1 MVYFRKIME
10 FDQKTIDFYNLQSF
24 EYSSWSSKHRKDDI
38 LIKFISMLPEKSKIL
53 DLGCGAGHDSLYFVS
68 KEFSVTALDASQK
81 ILETIPK
88 HPNIEI
94 INSDFI
100 SFKNKIKF
108 SGIWSS
114 FSLQHI
120 KKKYL
125 LSTVQF
131 LEKYLLQQGIF
142 YIGIHEG
149 NKELRDSLGR
159 YYCYYEE
166 VEILDYLN
174 KAGFKL
180 INFSRDKSK
189 SYDGDDI
196 NIMHLFL
203 QKK

>member
-1 MVYFRKIME
+1 ME

-100 SFKNKIKF
+100 SFKNKKNF

-125 LSTVQF
+125 LSTFQF
-131 LEKYLLQQGIF
+131 LEKHLLQQGIF

-166 VEILDYLN
+166 VEIIDYLN

>member
-1 MVYFRKIME
+1 MVYFRKFME

-100 SFKNKIKF
+100 SFKNKKNF

-125 LSTVQF
+125 LSTFQF
-131 LEKYLLQQGIF
+131 LEKHLLQQGIF

>member
-1 MVYFRKIME
+1 MVYFRKFME

-100 SFKNKIKF
+100 SFKNKKNF

-120 KKKYL
+120 KKIYL

-131 LEKYLLQQGIF
+131 LEKHLLQQGIF

-166 VEILDYLN
+166 VEILDYLD

-189 SYDGDDI
+189 SYDGDNI

>member
-1 MVYFRKIME
+1 ME

-100 SFKNKIKF
+100 SFKNKKNF

-125 LSTVQF
+125 LSTFQF
-131 LEKYLLQQGIF
+131 LEKHLLQQGIF

>member
-1 MVYFRKIME
+1 MVYFRKFME

-100 SFKNKIKF
+100 SFKNKKNF

-125 LSTVQF
+125 LSTFQF
-131 LEKYLLQQGIF
+131 LEKHLLQQGIF

-166 VEILDYLN
+166 VEIIDYLN

>member
-1 MVYFRKIME
+1 ME

-100 SFKNKIKF
+100 SFKNKKNF

-120 KKKYL
+120 KKIYL

-131 LEKYLLQQGIF
+131 LEKHLLQQGIF

-149 NKELRDSLGR
+149 NKETRDSLGR

>member
-1 MVYFRKIME
+1 ME

-100 SFKNKIKF
+100 SFKNKKNF

-131 LEKYLLQQGIF
+131 LEKHLLQQGIF

-174 KAGFKL
+174 KTGFKL

>member
-1 MVYFRKIME
+1 M
-10 FDQKTIDFYNLQSF
+10 N
-24 EYSSWSSKHRKDDI
+24 
-38 LIKFISMLPEKSKIL
+38 
-53 DLGCGAGHDSLYFVS
+53 
-68 KEFSVTALDASQK
+68 
-81 ILETIPK
+81 
-88 HPNIEI
+88 
-94 INSDFI
+94 
-100 SFKNKIKF
+100 KNKKNF

-125 LSTVQF
+125 LSTFQF
-131 LEKYLLQQGIF
+131 LEKHLLQQGIF

-166 VEILDYLN
+166 VEIIDYLN

>member
-1 MVYFRKIME
+1 ME
-10 FDQKTIDFYNLQSF
+10 FDQKTIDFYNLQSS
-24 EYSSWSSKHRKDDI
+24 EYSSWSSKHIKNDI

-100 SFKNKIKF
+100 SFKNKKNF

-120 KKKYL
+120 KKIYL

-131 LEKYLLQQGIF
+131 LEKHLLQQGIF

-149 NKELRDSLGR
+149 NKETRDSLGR

-180 INFSRDKSK
+180 INFCRDKSK

>member
-1 MVYFRKIME
+1 MEYFRKIME

-24 EYSSWSSKHRKDDI
+24 EYSSWSSKHRNDDI

-88 HPNIEI
+88 NPNIKI

>member
-1 MVYFRKIME
+1 MK
-10 FDQKTIDFYNLQSF
+10 FDQKTIDFYNLKSL
-24 EYSSWSSKHRKDDI
+24 EYSTWSSKHRKDEI
-38 LIKFISMLPEKSKIL
+38 LIKFTDMLPKKSKIL
-53 DLGCGAGHDSLYFVS
+53 DLGCGAGHDSIYFVS
-68 KEFSVTALDASQK
+68 KEFSVTALDASQN

-94 INSDFI
+94 INSDFV
-100 SFKNKIKF
+100 SFDNKMKF

-125 LSTVQF
+125 FSTLTF
-131 LEKYLLQQGIF
+131 LEKCLFQKGIF

-149 NKELRDSLGR
+149 NNEVRDSLGR
-159 YYCYYEE
+159 YYSYYEKD
-166 VEILDYLN
+166 EILENSN
-174 KAGFKL
+174 KACFRL
-180 INFSRDKSK
+180 ISFIRNKSK

-196 NIMHLFL
+196 NVMHLFL

>member
-1 MVYFRKIME
+1 MVYFRKFME

-100 SFKNKIKF
+100 SFKNKKNF

-120 KKKYL
+120 KKIYL

-131 LEKYLLQQGIF
+131 LEKHLLQQGIF

-166 VEILDYLN
+166 VEILDYLD

>member
-1 MVYFRKIME
+1 ME
-10 FDQKTIDFYNLQSF
+10 FDQKTIDFYNLHSF
-24 EYSSWSSKHRKDDI
+24 KYSSWSSKHRKNDI

-100 SFKNKIKF
+100 SFKNKKNF

-131 LEKYLLQQGIF
+131 LEKYLLHQGIF

-159 YYCYYEE
+159 YYCYYEK
-166 VEILDYLN
+166 VEILAYLN

>member
-1 MVYFRKIME
+1 ME
-10 FDQKTIDFYNLQSF
+10 FDQKTIDFYNLQSS
-24 EYSSWSSKHRKDDI
+24 EYSSWSSKHIKNDI

-100 SFKNKIKF
+100 SFKNKKNF

-120 KKKYL
+120 KKIYL

-131 LEKYLLQQGIF
+131 LEKHLLQQGIF

-166 VEILDYLN
+166 VEILDYLD

>member
-1 MVYFRKIME
+1 ME

-38 LIKFISMLPEKSKIL
+38 LIKFISMLPKKSKIL

-100 SFKNKIKF
+100 SFKNKKNF

-120 KKKYL
+120 KKIYL

-131 LEKYLLQQGIF
+131 LEKHLLQQGIF

-166 VEILDYLN
+166 VEILDYLD

>member
-1 MVYFRKIME
+1 ME

-24 EYSSWSSKHRKDDI
+24 KYSSWSSKHRKDDI

-125 LSTVQF
+125 LSTLQF
-131 LEKYLLQQGIF
+131 LEKHLLQEGAF

-149 NKELRDSLGR
+149 NKEVRDSLGR
-159 YYCYYEE
+159 YYCYYQK
-166 VEILDYLN
+166 VEILENLN
-174 KAGFKL
+174 NAGFKL
-180 INFSRDKSK
+180 INFNRDKSK
-189 SYDGDDI
+189 SYDGDSI

-203 QKK
+203 QKKIKS

>member
-1 MVYFRKIME
+1 ME

-100 SFKNKIKF
+100 SFKNKKNF

-120 KKKYL
+120 KKIYL

-131 LEKYLLQQGIF
+131 LEKHLLQQGIF

-159 YYCYYEE
+159 YYCYYKE

>member
-1 MVYFRKIME
+1 ME

-100 SFKNKIKF
+100 SFKNKKNF

-120 KKKYL
+120 KKIYL

-131 LEKYLLQQGIF
+131 LEKHLLQQGIF

-166 VEILDYLN
+166 VEILDYLD

>member
-1 MVYFRKIME
+1 ME

-100 SFKNKIKF
+100 SFKNKKNF

-120 KKKYL
+120 KKIYL

-131 LEKYLLQQGIF
+131 LEKHLLQQGIF